1 MKKHFIIFLLTILS
15 VIIFSCSNN
24 RSDGN
29 NHKEI
34 TVTADSLLSNK
45 ETRGLDSIVSTVVE
59 ISARDFVKNQ
69 QPAPVDFKNVKL
81 KYIKKSSGEELYIL
95 CGQFVTADKQEIQ
108 FATIKNSDYEQ
119 WIGNSALTYC
129 QDSKEISYTKR
140 DLSTLLKNKFDSIE
154 K

>member
-1 MKKHFIIFLLTILS
+1 MKKHFIILSLTILS
-15 VIIFSCSNN
+15 VIIFSCSNS
-24 RSDGN
+24 RSDEN

-34 TVTADSLLSNK
+34 TVTADSLLNNK
-45 ETRGLDSIVSTVVE
+45 ETGGLDSIVSTVVE